1 MLTTKTINNQNAVT
15 DAILGL
21 DDNSTTTINGNTTI
35 NTLTV
40 NGVSNFNI
48 GAGFNAGMQIRDN
61 NNGTF
66 AQLYQSGPTLTINT
80 WTANS
85 RIRLNTA
92 GATAGV
98 TSLNLLAENGNTRSR
113 WSRY

>member
-1 MLTTKTINNQNAVT
+1 MLTTKTINNQNAIT
-15 DAILGL
+15 NAILGL
-21 DDNSTTTINGNTTI
+21 DDNSTTVINGNTTL

-48 GAGFNAGMQIRDN
+48 GAGFNAGMQIRDTIN
-61 NNGTF
+61 NTF
-66 AQLYQSGPTLTINT
+66 AQLFQSGPTLSIQT

-85 RIRLNTA
+85 RIRLNTV

-98 TSLNLLAENGNTRSR
+98 TFMNLLAENGNRI
-113 WSRY
+113 